1 MRVVFAVAT
10 LFAMLAGA
18 GLYLMFDQTPHV
30 VAQPP
35 QPPQSPPAGLPPA
48 VNAADPPQPPDFE
61 ELRKKAE
68 PLPDPP
74 KADPKNEHR
83 KLLPDGSLLLELAP
97 DPANPGKK
105 KPVRVLVQA
114 EVCLLKGPLEV
125 LLCRKQTKEHEA
137 VIRTGVDAKLI
148 HAALMAAGGKPG
160 SPVRFIDPA
169 TDQPAYRPASGTTI
183 GVTVHYRKDGKP
195 TSRPAQEWVRDIK
208 TGKPMAHK
216 WVFAGSKEIRNPDD
230 PSAPAYYAANSGE
243 VISISNFPG
252 SMLDLPVSVSQ
263 ENAELAFEAF
273 TEHIPPLLSGVW
285 VVLAP
290 EK

>member
-1 MRVVFAVAT
+1 MRVAFALTA
-10 LFAMLAGA
+10 LFAALTGA
-18 GLYLMFDQTPHV
+18 GLYLVFDPAPAA

-35 QPPQSPPAGLPPA
+35 QPPAKAGLPPA
-48 VNAADPPQPPDFE
+48 INAADPPQPPDFE
-61 ELRKKAE
+61 EIRKKAE

-74 KADPKNEHR
+74 KADPKNEHK

-97 DPANPGKK
+97 DPAAPGKK

-114 EVCLLKGPLEV
+114 EVCMTQGPLEV

-137 VIRTGVDAKLI
+137 VVRTGVDAKLI

-160 SPVRFIDPA
+160 SPVRFLDPA
-169 TDQPAYRPASGTTI
+169 TDQ
-183 GVTVHYRKDGKP
+183 HYRQAGKP
-195 TSRPAQEWVRDIK
+195 TSRPGQEWVRDIK

-216 WVFAGSKEIRNPDD
+216 WVFAGSKEIKNPDD
-230 PSAPAYYAANSGE
+230 PSVPPYYAANSGE

-252 SMLDLPVSVSQ
+252 SMLDLPVPVSQ

-273 TEHIPPLLSGVW
+273 TAHIPPLLSGVW
-285 VVLAP
+285 VVLTP

>member
-1 MRVVFAVAT
+1 MRVAFALTALFAVLT
-10 LFAMLAGA
+10 GA
-18 GLYLMFDQTPHV
+18 GLYLVFDPAPAA

-35 QPPQSPPAGLPPA
+35 QPPAKAGLPPA
-48 VNAADPPQPPDFE
+48 INAADPPQPPDFE
-61 ELRKKAE
+61 EIRKKAE

-74 KADPKNEHR
+74 KADPKNEHK

-97 DPANPGKK
+97 DPAAPGKK

-114 EVCLLKGPLEV
+114 EVCMTQGPLEV

-137 VIRTGVDAKLI
+137 VVRTGVDAKLI

-160 SPVRFIDPA
+160 SPVRFLDPA
-169 TDQPAYRPASGTTI
+169 TDQPAYRPASGTTVA
-183 GVTVHYRKDGKP
+183 VTVHYRQAGKP
-195 TSRPAQEWVRDIK
+195 TSRPGQEWVRDIK

-216 WVFAGSKEIRNPDD
+216 WVFAGSKEIKNPDD
-230 PSAPAYYAANSGE
+230 PSVPPYYAANSGE

-252 SMLDLPVSVSQ
+252 SMLDLPVPVSQ

-273 TEHIPPLLSGVW
+273 TAHIPPLLSGVW
-285 VVLAP
+285 VVLTP